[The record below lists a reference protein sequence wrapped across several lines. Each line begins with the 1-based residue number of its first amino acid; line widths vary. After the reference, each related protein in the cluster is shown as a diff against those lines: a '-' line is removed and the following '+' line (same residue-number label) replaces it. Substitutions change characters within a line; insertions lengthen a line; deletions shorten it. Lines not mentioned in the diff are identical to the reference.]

1 MTTRWCQVC
10 ALEDIY
16 PDTGVCALLDGQQV
30 AVFRV
35 RGGVFAIGN
44 HDPAS
49 GANVLARG
57 IVGDVGGELVVA
69 SPIYKQHFSLVSG
82 RCIEEPDLSVPV
94 YMARIIEDHV
104 WVRMDALPT
113 RRGVNKRRLV
123 VIGNGVAA
131 MRTLEELLELAP
143 QAYDIA
149 VFGAEA
155 HDTYNRVLLSS
166 LLSGEKRGADIVT
179 HPPEWFK
186 ERGIALYRGD
196 SIVRIDRARRRV
208 ISSQGV
214 ELGYDRLLIATG
226 SHPVMLPLPGADLPG
241 VMTFRDVKDVDA
253 MLAAAKSHRTA
264 VVIGGGLLGIEA
276 ASGLGS
282 RGMSVTVVHNAPYLM
297 NRQLDAHAG
306 GLLREQLEAR
316 GMKFCLATQT
326 EAILGVE
333 RVTGVRLRDGRELAA
348 DLVVIATGIRPNI
361 DLAQAAGLRCDRGI
375 LVDDTLQTYDPAI
388 YAVGECVQHRD
399 STYGLVVPLW
409 DQARVCAAY
418 LAERG
423 VRRYRGSP
431 CSTQLKVSGIDVFS
445 AGDYSPGAGRE
456 SLVLRD
462 PKRGVY
468 KRLVLEGDKICGAV
482 LYGDIR
488 DGNWYFELINER
500 RDIGAVRSQLLFG
513 AAGIGAA
520 GAGAAGA
527 GATSVGVNAAD
538 QA

>member
-1 MTTRWCQVC
+1 MTSRWRQVC

-16 PDTGVCALLDGQQV
+16 PDTGVCALLEGRQV

-94 YMARIIEDHV
+94 YLARIIEDQV
-104 WVRMDALPT
+104 WVRMDAVAA
-113 RRGVNKRRLV
+113 RGEVRKRRLV

-131 MRTLEELLELAP
+131 MRTIEELLDLAP

-166 LLSGEKRGADIVT
+166 LLSGEKRNADIVT
-179 HPPEWFK
+179 HPPEWFE
-186 ERGIALYRGD
+186 ERGITLHRGD

-208 ISSQGV
+208 LSSAGV
-214 ELGYDRLLIATG
+214 ELDYDRLLIATG
-226 SHPVMLPLPGADLPG
+226 SDPVLLPLPGIDLPG

-264 VVIGGGLLGIEA
+264 IVIGGGLLGIEA
-276 ASGLGS
+276 ASGLAR
-282 RGMSVTVVHNAPYLM
+282 RGMTVTVVHIAEHLM
-297 NRQLDAHAG
+297 NRQLDAHAA
-306 GLLREQLEAR
+306 GLLRGELEGR
-316 GMKFCLATQT
+316 GLRFCLGART
-326 EAILGVE
+326 EAILGGE
-333 RVTGVRLRDGRELAA
+333 RVAGVRLEGGRELPA

-361 DLAQAAGLRCDRGI
+361 GLAKAAGLRCDRGI

-445 AGDYSPGAGRE
+445 AGDYADSAGRE

-513 AAGIGAA
+513 AAGVGAA
-520 GAGAAGA
+520 GVGAAG
-527 GATSVGVNAAD
+527 VGVSAAER
-538 QA
+538 A